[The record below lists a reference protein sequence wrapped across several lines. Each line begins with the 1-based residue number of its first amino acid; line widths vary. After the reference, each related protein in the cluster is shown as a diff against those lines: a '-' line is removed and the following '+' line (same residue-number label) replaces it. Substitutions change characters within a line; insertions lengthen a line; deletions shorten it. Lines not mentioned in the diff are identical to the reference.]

1 MRRLAFVVAFSM
13 LALFGLTLAAF
24 AQDVDTP
31 QEDVEEE
38 RQEAQQEAA
47 AEQQAG
53 VPEPVEVEDQTV
65 ITQGVDV
72 EDQTVIPQGGQ
83 PKQMPKAEMPK
94 AEKAKAKAEKAKE
107 MPKTGGVSVTSALLP
122 AAGLLL
128 VGSGVMVLAAL
139 RRR

>member
-1 MRRLAFVVAFSM
+1 
-13 LALFGLTLAAF
+13 
-24 AQDVDTP
+24 
-31 QEDVEEE
+31 
-38 RQEAQQEAA
+38 
-47 AEQQAG
+47 
-53 VPEPVEVEDQTV
+53 V
-65 ITQGVDV
+65 IPQGVDV

-83 PKQMPKAEMPK
+83 PKQMPKAEMPKAEKAKAKAEKADAK

-128 VGSGVMVLAAL
+128 VGSGVMVFAAL